1 MAAFGLRG
9 KSLLALLLAGMLAL
23 LPAGLIGWSLLSSI
37 HEHFGEAYARNATL
51 LSREKIRT
59 PISRELAL
67 SLRLANSE
75 VTLQWLKDPQDA
87 AKKDLFFREAE
98 RYRQDFRDHAYF
110 IVMLSSLEYY
120 FNGNEEPVSMQPH
133 YTLNRETAAD
143 SWFFSTLRDTDNF
156 NINVDSNPE
165 LNTTKVW
172 LNMVVKDDSG
182 EVLALAGSGLDLSS
196 FIRDFIASDE
206 QGVTPMIFDADG
218 AIQAHQNS
226 NLIALNS
233 GANADARAG
242 SNLLDMLG
250 SESEKQMVIQAM
262 QAVKAN
268 PDDVRIQPITLDGNA
283 QLLALSYIPELNWF
297 VANAVDLNSAQVI
310 DRTWLTPVLIGLGAL
325 LIMLILLF
333 AFAIERLLLSPLRQ
347 LRLSAQAIAAG
358 RYDVAMPRTR
368 NDEIGELS
376 DAFDTMAKKVRS
388 HTHELEERVQE
399 RTRDLEELN
408 QSMHAARKK
417 IEDSIDYASL
427 IQRSILPSRDL
438 VNELGQHHT
447 VLWRPRDVVGGDFY
461 VFRSDNQQCLFGV
474 VDCAGHGVPGA
485 LMTMLAHAALD
496 QAINDCGMADPAAIL
511 ERTDQIVR
519 NMLSDSAEY
528 KSIATNMDVGL
539 AFVDLSQRRVV
550 FSGAKMALYYSDGRS
565 VEHVAGAKRALVD
578 KRIGDYRNTEVA
590 LDAERTFYLCT
601 DGFLDQ
607 AGGEQGFGF
616 GNSRFAEMLCQHAK
630 LPLQQQSAAFSD
642 TLAAYQGDYPQ
653 RDDITMLCF
662 RFD

>member
-9 KSLLALLLAGMLAL
+9 KSLVALLLAGLLAL
-23 LPAGLIGWSLLSSI
+23 LPAGLIGWSLLSGI

-51 LSREKIRT
+51 LSREKIRA

-75 VTLQWLKDPQDA
+75 VTLQWLKDPENPD
-87 AKKDLFFREAE
+87 KKDLFFREAE

-110 IVMLSSLEYY
+110 IGILSSMGYY
-120 FNGNEEPVSMQPH
+120 FNGNDEPLSHEPR
-133 YTLNRETAAD
+133 YTLNPEAPAD
-143 SWFFSTLRDTDNF
+143 SWFFATLRDTDNF

-172 LNMVVKDDSG
+172 LNMVVKDDNG
-182 EVLALAGSGLDLSS
+182 EVLALAGSGVDLSS
-196 FIRDFIASDE
+196 FIRDFIASEDS
-206 QGVTPMIFDADG
+206 GVTPMILDNEG
-218 AIQAHQNS
+218 AIQAHQDRS
-226 NLIALNS
+226 LIALNS
-233 GANADARAG
+233 GADASAAAG
-242 SNLLDMLG
+242 NTLLDLLG
-250 SESEKQMVIQAM
+250 NEQQRASVRTAM
-262 QAVKAN
+262 QAVQAAPGEVQIRN
-268 PDDVRIQPITLDGNA
+268 VTLNGSA

-297 VANAVDLNSAQVI
+297 VANAIDLNSAQVI
-310 DRTWLTPVLIGLGAL
+310 DRTWLLPVLLGLGAL
-325 LIMLILLF
+325 LILFVLLF
-333 AFAIERLLLSPLRQ
+333 AFAIERLLLRPLRQ
-347 LRLSAQAIAAG
+347 LRQSAQAMASG
-358 RYDVAMPRTR
+358 RYDVALPHTR

-376 DAFDTMAKKVRS
+376 EAFDAMAQKVRS
-388 HTHELEERVQE
+388 HTEELEQRVQE
-399 RTRDLEELN
+399 RTRDLEAVN
-408 QSMHAARKK
+408 QNMLSARKK

-427 IQRSILPSRDL
+427 IQRSILPNRDL
-438 VNELGQHHT
+438 VNALGQHHA

-461 VFRSDNQQCLFGV
+461 IFRSEAQQCLFGV

-485 LMTMLAHAALD
+485 LMTMLAHAALE
-496 QAINDCGMADPAAIL
+496 QAISDCGLADPAAIL

-519 NMLSDSAEY
+519 SMLSDSAEY

-539 AFVDLSQRRVV
+539 AYVDLQGRRVV
-550 FSGAKMALYYSDGRS
+550 FSGAKIALYHSDGTR
-565 VEHVAGAKRALVD
+565 VEHVSGGRRALGD
-578 KRIGDYRNTEVA
+578 KRQGEYHNSEVPLQA
-590 LDAERTFYLCT
+590 GRTFYLCT

-607 AGGEQGFGF
+607 AGGDRGFGF
-616 GNSRFAEMLCQHAK
+616 GNSRFADMLCQHAK